1 MALMKL
7 SSFMKRFEKGD
18 APDPRTVIS
27 WIDKGY
33 IYGEVYGPKSIYVD
47 PDRAPEIKTSNELVL
62 KVLSRMGAQEGKHH
76 GAATLDET

>member
-7 SSFMKRFEKGD
+7 STFMKRFKQGD
-18 APDPRTVIS
+18 APDPRTVVS

-47 PDRAPEIKTSNELVL
+47 PDRAPEKTTSNELVL
-62 KVLSRMGAQEGKHH
+62 KVLSRMGTQGGKHN
-76 GAATLDET
+76 GAATHGQT